1 MAPPE
6 EEEMGEEDD
15 DGRVALPLPVV
26 PPVGAPPAPTAGIR
40 RV

>member
-6 EEEMGEEDD
+6 EEGMGEED
-15 DGRVALPLPVV
+15 DGRVALPPAVELP
-26 PPVGAPPAPTAGIR
+26 GPAAGIR

>member
-1 MAPPE
+1 MAPE
-6 EEEMGEEDD
+6 EEEGEMGEEED

-26 PPVGAPPAPTAGIR
+26 PPTAAGIR

>member
-1 MAPPE
+1 MAP

-15 DGRVALPLPVV
+15 GRVAL
-26 PPVGAPPAPTAGIR
+26 PPVGAPPGPAAGIR

>member
-1 MAPPE
+1 MAPE

-15 DGRVALPLPVV
+15 DDGRVALPLPVAL
-26 PPVGAPPAPTAGIR
+26 PAAPLAGIR

>member
-1 MAPPE
+1 MAPEE

-15 DGRVALPLPVV
+15 DGRVALPLPVG
-26 PPVGAPPAPTAGIR
+26 PPPAPTAAGIR

>member
-1 MAPPE
+1 MAP

-15 DGRVALPLPVV
+15 GRVALPPV
-26 PPVGAPPAPTAGIR
+26 APAPAPAVGAGIR

>member
-1 MAPPE
+1 MAPAE

-15 DGRVALPLPVV
+15 DGRVALPLPV
-26 PPVGAPPAPTAGIR
+26 GAPPGPAPTAGIR